1 MTGFIGASL
10 VTCAGGAL
18 GFAYA
23 ARQKTELAAT
33 EALAEFFDYLLL
45 RLPSLVMLDELVGE
59 FENVAL
65 EKTGFLPILKDVKKG
80 ETCNKRYFA
89 AIELFSDDKAL
100 YAVLQKAG
108 KHLGGTEYS
117 LQAASLKDTRDCIKL
132 LEDKRRA
139 AFAAGEKCYRWLGV
153 LMGAAVSILML

>member
-1 MTGFIGASL
+1 MTGLIGASL

-18 GFAYA
+18 GFVYA

-33 EALAEFFDYLLL
+33 EALEELFDYLLL
-45 RLPSLVMLDELVGE
+45 RLPSLVMLDELIEE
-59 FENVAL
+59 FENPAL
-65 EKTGFLPILKDVKKG
+65 EKIGFLPILKDTKG
-80 ETCNKRYFA
+80 GTTCNKRYFA

-100 YAVLQKAG
+100 YSVLQKAG
-108 KHLGGTEYS
+108 RGLGGTEYS
-117 LQAASLKDTRDCIKL
+117 LQAASLRDARDCIKL
-132 LEDKRRA
+132 LGDKRRA